1 MLEHDRMSEFPGKHL
16 AAALFLFVIDG
27 FVIGQGALALAA
39 GAATVFILVPLWLS
53 AWHSGERADAKRRAQ
68 IAVIYAVAVAG
79 VITVNRLNNQLAER
93 RAQTLIAACRR
104 YRQTSGEFPARLSDL
119 VPGALPVVP
128 RAKLAVAYAEFS
140 YTVVTGRHQLS
151 WTVFPPFARRVY
163 TFEDDRWQRLD

>member
-1 MLEHDRMSEFPGKHL
+1 M
-16 AAALFLFVIDG
+16 
-27 FVIGQGALALAA
+27 
-39 GAATVFILVPLWLS
+39 
-53 AWHSGERADAKRRAQ
+53 
-68 IAVIYAVAVAG
+68 IYAVAVAG